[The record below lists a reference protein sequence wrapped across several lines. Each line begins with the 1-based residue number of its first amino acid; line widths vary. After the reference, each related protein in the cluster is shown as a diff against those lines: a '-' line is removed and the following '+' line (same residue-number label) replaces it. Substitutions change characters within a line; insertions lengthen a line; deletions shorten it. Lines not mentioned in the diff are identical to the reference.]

1 MTTTATPPA
10 PPTVCRVDYL
20 GRCVAVYPGV
30 FGQLL
35 EKLCTVTRMKSVQE
49 GYKTTFQQEQLP
61 LFWYVDRPE
70 GQVFCAFA
78 GFGPSIEQVLRDRGL
93 PLEVNERVADGMEEP
108 NLFPV
113 KYVQWREGQKE
124 VFLNLLAC
132 RRGVIV
138 CPTAF
143 GKTFM
148 IKQLA
153 KVYPK
158 AQIAITLPQK
168 DVCETI
174 FRDLQAELG
183 RDVGML
189 GGGQNQPG
197 RVTVVVSKSLHKL
210 PKDINLLLVDE
221 CHSLMTDLYIAQLNK
236 FTRARMFGL
245 TASDSGRSDK
255 ADRLIEAVFGPVL
268 VDVSYQQ
275 GVAGGNIVPLEVRMY
290 DQPEGPDVA
299 GRNMQPAQVN
309 RLGIWT
315 NRARNDRLMRVVRSI
330 EQEIGADEQVLI
342 MVDTVEHAYLLG
354 QLLPEYVVVS
364 GDTDAARI
372 SKLMARGGIK
382 STQVICTPDLRRQ
395 YREQFEQHIL
405 KRAIATKIWKQGVD
419 FRDLAVLVRADG
431 SASGID
437 AVQIPG
443 RLSRLGNKTDKE
455 RGILID
461 FKDTFSRNL
470 LGRSMA
476 RMRVY
481 RDKGWQIKEGLRA

>member
-1 MTTTATPPA
+1 MTTTAPA
-10 PPTVCRVDYL
+10 HPTTCRVDYL
-20 GRCVAVYPGV
+20 GRAVAVYPGV

-35 EKLCTVTRMKSVQE
+35 EDLCTVTRMKTEQDGRRVIFSQE
-49 GYKTTFQQEQLP
+49 RIQ

-70 GQVFCAFA
+70 GRVFCAYA
-78 GFGPSIEQVLRDRGL
+78 GFGPAIEQKLAARGL
-93 PLEVNERVADGMEEP
+93 PVDVTERVADGLGEP
-108 NLFPV
+108 YLVPV
-113 KYVQWREGQKE
+113 KFVQWRERQKE
-124 VFLNLLAC
+124 VFIALLANY
-132 RRGVIV
+132 RGVIV

-143 GKTFM
+143 GKTFL

-168 DVCETI
+168 DVCEKI
-174 FRDLQAELG
+174 YEDLRMELG
-183 RDVGML
+183 HEVGML
-189 GGGQNQPG
+189 GGGRNALA
-197 RVTVVVSKSLHKL
+197 RITVVVSKSLHKL

-221 CHSLMTDLYIAQLNK
+221 CHSLMTDLYIAELNK
-236 FTRARMFGL
+236 FRRARMFGL
-245 TASDSGRSDK
+245 TASNSGRSDG
-255 ADRLIEAVFGPVL
+255 ADGLIQAVFGPVL

-290 DQPEGPDVA
+290 DQPDGPDVSNR
-299 GRNMQPAQVN
+299 GLLPSQVN

-315 NRARNDRLMRVVRSI
+315 NRQRNDRLVRVVRSI
-330 EQEIGADEQVLI
+330 EQEIGAEEQILI

-364 GDTDAARI
+364 GDTDADRVATLV
-372 SKLMARGGIK
+372 KRGTI
-382 STQVICTPDLRRQ
+382 TADQQVCTPEMRRA
-395 YREQFEQHIL
+395 YREQFEKHTL

-443 RLSRLGNKTDKE
+443 RLSRLGDKTEKSM
-455 RGILID
+455 GILVD
-461 FKDTFSRNL
+461 FKDTFSKNL
-470 LGRSMA
+470 LGRSLA
-476 RMRVY
+476 RLRVY
-481 RDKGWQIKEGLRA
+481 RSKGWTIREGLRV